1 MEDSWQY
8 QTIQCDYLVIDN
20 IEISGEYEDILSKSK
35 PQPNLN
41 TTVGF
46 YAKMTLH
53 HHHHPPTH
61 RNSMSAIYQLL
72 LILTKL

>member
-20 IEISGEYEDILSKSK
+20 IEISGEYEDILSK

-46 YAKMTLH
+46 YTKMTLH
-53 HHHHPPTH
+53 HHHHHHHPPTH
-61 RNSMSAIYQLL
+61 TNSKSAISQLL
-72 LILTKL
+72 LTRF

>member
-53 HHHHPPTH
+53 HHPPPPPPTETQNQQYL
-61 RNSMSAIYQLL
+61 RCY
-72 LILTKL
+72 